1 MEVQEPALLE
11 ELSNTYEHEK
21 LWWKNEES
29 EHVLNRGYLL
39 KGETVEGAIDRIC
52 TAAAQRLYRPE
63 LKEAFREMVERGW
76 MSLSS
81 PIWANMGTERGLPI
95 SCFNVH
101 VPDNIEG
108 ITHKLGEV
116 IMQTKIGGGTSAYFG
131 DLRARGSAV
140 TDNGKSSGAVSF
152 MRLFDTAMDTISQ
165 GGVRRGAFAAYMDID
180 HDDIDEFLKIK
191 DIGHPIQ
198 NLFFGVCVPDYW
210 MQEMVDGD
218 MEKRAIWARVLQS
231 RQEKGL
237 PYIFFSDNVNRNK
250 PQVYKDLNLRVNASN
265 LCSEIMLPSTP
276 DESFICCLSSMNL
289 ELYDEWKNTDA
300 VKLAIFFLDA
310 VLQEFI
316 VKTEGNYYL
325 ASANKFAKRHRALGL
340 GVLGWHSY
348 LQKNMIPFEGMQA
361 KQLTTQIFSNIRQKA
376 EKATQELAQIYGEP
390 ELLKGY
396 GRRNTTLL
404 AIAPTTSSSSI
415 LGQTS
420 PGIEPYASNY
430 YKAGLSK
437 GNFMRKNKYLK
448 KLLAEKGID
457 NEDTWRTIM
466 LNQGSVQ
473 HLAELSREEK
483 DVFKTFKE
491 ISQLE
496 IIQQAAIRQKFV
508 DQSQSLNLNIPAN
521 LPVREVNKLI
531 IEAWKLGIKT
541 LYYQRSQS
549 VSKELVTSLV
559 TCQSCES

>member
-1 MEVQEPALLE
+1 
-11 ELSNTYEHEK
+11 
-21 LWWKNEES
+21 
-29 EHVLNRGYLL
+29 
-39 KGETVEGAIDRIC
+39 RIC

-404 AIAPTTSSSSI
+404 AIAPTTSSSAI

-473 HLAELSREEK
+473 HLAELSQEEK